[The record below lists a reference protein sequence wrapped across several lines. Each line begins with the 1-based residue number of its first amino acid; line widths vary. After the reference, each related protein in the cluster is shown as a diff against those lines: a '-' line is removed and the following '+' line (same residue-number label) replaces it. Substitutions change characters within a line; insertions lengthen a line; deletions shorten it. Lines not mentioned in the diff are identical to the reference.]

1 MKKHVSGMETTVL
14 HSEEKTPSGSRL
26 QPLWTRIIL
35 LVVLGFEGLG
45 GLVGG
50 SFLVAKP
57 NGELMQMPVE
67 LMHGMFDNFLIPGI
81 ILFAMSTVS
90 LFAFFRIL
98 RKKQNDW
105 LWSCIG
111 LGGWYIWFVTEI
123 IILNEL
129 HWLHLMW
136 GVPVLLGIITAIPL
150 IASRNNTPTMFNALL
165 YCGILS
171 SLWYTFMN
179 LFVPLHYPGYSSTS
193 LTVSELS
200 AIGAP
205 TRILWVLLGTLY
217 PLFYAAFG
225 WGVLHVSGI
234 NKKLKI
240 LAIFIIGY
248 SILNLYWPPMH
259 TREAIATGAKS
270 LSDSLHIAW
279 TIATVL
285 LFICTMGFGAA
296 AFGNKF
302 RLYTIVSILLLMGF
316 GILTSLDAPNLEA
329 NLPTPMMGL
338 WERINQYIF
347 FLWVI
352 ILSMLLIKKNANIKL
367 SSLNNRGATM

>member
-1 MKKHVSGMETTVL
+1 MKERIQPGL
-14 HSEEKTPSGSRL
+14 RL

-35 LVVLGFEGLG
+35 LFVLGYEGLG

-50 SFLVAKP
+50 SFLIARP

-67 LMHGMFDNFLIPGI
+67 LMRGTFSDFLIPGI
-81 ILFAMSTVS
+81 ILFAMSVLS
-90 LFAFFRIL
+90 LYAFFSIL
-98 RKKQNDW
+98 LRKQNDW
-105 LWSCIG
+105 LWACIG
-111 LGGWYIWFVTEI
+111 LCGWYTWFTVEI
-123 IILNEL
+123 IILQEL

-136 GVPVLLGIITAIPL
+136 GVPVLLGMITAIPL
-150 IASRNNTPTMFNALL
+150 VVGRNNTPALFKMLL

-179 LFVPLHYPGYSSTS
+179 LFVPLHYPGYSSMS

-217 PLFYAAFG
+217 PLLYAAFG
-225 WGVLHVSGI
+225 WGVLLVSG
-234 NKKLKI
+234 NSKKLKI
-240 LAIFIIGY
+240 LAALIIGY

-259 TREAIATGAKS
+259 TREAIAAGAKS
-270 LSDSLHIAW
+270 LTDTLHITW
-279 TIATVL
+279 TIVTVL
-285 LFICTMGFGAA
+285 LFISTMIFGAA
-296 AFGNKF
+296 AFGKKF
-302 RLYTIVSILLLMGF
+302 RMYTIISAVLLTGF
-316 GILTSLDAPNLEA
+316 GILTSIDTPNLEA
-329 NLPTPMMGL
+329 NQPTPLMGL

-352 ILSMLLIKKNANIKL
+352 ILSLQLLKKNA
-367 SSLNNRGATM
+367 T

>member
-1 MKKHVSGMETTVL
+1 METTL
-14 HSEEKTPSGSRL
+14 LPIEEKTQSIVKL
-26 QPLWTRIIL
+26 QPLWTRIIVL
-35 LVVLGFEGLG
+35 FVLGYEGLG

-57 NGELMQMPVE
+57 NGELMQMPVG
-67 LMHGMFDNFLIPGI
+67 LMHGTFDNFFIPGI
-81 ILFAMSTVS
+81 ILFAMATVS

-98 RKKQNDW
+98 RKKQDDW
-105 LWSCIG
+105 LWACIG
-111 LGGWYIWFVTEI
+111 LCGWYIWFVTEI
-123 IILNEL
+123 IILQEL

-136 GVPVLLGIITAIPL
+136 GVPVLLAIITAIPL
-150 IASRNNTPTMFNALL
+150 VASRNNHAAMFKGLL

-179 LFVPLHYPGYSSTS
+179 LFVPAYYPGYSTTS

-200 AIGAP
+200 AVGAP

-217 PLFYAAFG
+217 PLLYAAFG
-225 WGVLHVSGI
+225 WGVLQASG
-234 NKKLKI
+234 NSKKLKI
-240 LAIFIIGY
+240 LATFIIVY
-248 SILNLYWPPMH
+248 SILNLYWSPMH
-259 TREAIATGAKS
+259 TREAIAAGAKS
-270 LSDSLHIAW
+270 LSDNLHIVW

-296 AFGNKF
+296 AFEKKF
-302 RLYTIVSILLLMGF
+302 RIYTITSIVLLMGF
-316 GILTSLDAPNLEA
+316 GILTSLDTPNLEA

-352 ILSMLLIKKNANIKL
+352 VLSIQLIRKNA
-367 SSLNNRGATM
+367 T

>member
-1 MKKHVSGMETTVL
+1 MN
-14 HSEEKTPSGSRL
+14 EKTQSSLRL

-35 LVVLGFEGLG
+35 LFVLCFEGLG
-45 GLVGG
+45 GLLGG

-57 NGELMQMPVE
+57 NGELMKMPVE
-67 LMHGMFDNFLIPGI
+67 LMHGVFTDFLFPGI
-81 ILFAMSTVS
+81 ILFAMGIVS

-98 RKKQNDW
+98 RKLQDDW

-111 LGGWYIWFVTEI
+111 LCGWYIWFVVEI
-123 IILNEL
+123 IILQEL

-136 GVPVLLGIITAIPL
+136 GVPVLLGIIMAIPL
-150 IASRNNTPTMFNALL
+150 IASRNNSLSMFKTLL
-165 YCGILS
+165 YSGILS

-179 LFVPLHYPGYSSTS
+179 LFVPLHYPGYSSIS

-217 PLFYAAFG
+217 PLFYASFG
-225 WGVLHVSGI
+225 WGILYVYGN
-234 NKKLKI
+234 NKKLKM
-240 LAIFIIGY
+240 LAQVIIGY

-259 TREAIATGAKS
+259 MREAIAAGAKS
-270 LSDSLHIAW
+270 LSDTLHITW
-279 TIATVL
+279 TIVTLL
-285 LFICTMGFGAA
+285 LFICTMGLGAA
-296 AFGNKF
+296 ALGKKF
-302 RLYTIVSILLLMGF
+302 RIYTVISIALMMTF
-316 GILTSLDAPNLEA
+316 GILTSVDAPNLEA

-338 WERINQYIF
+338 WERISQYIF

-352 ILSMLLIKKNANIKL
+352 ILSMQLIKKN
-367 SSLNNRGATM
+367 GT

>member
-1 MKKHVSGMETTVL
+1 MQ
-14 HSEEKTPSGSRL
+14 EKMQYDLRL
-26 QPLWTRIIL
+26 QPLWARIIL
-35 LVVLGFEGLG
+35 LSVLGYEGLG

-57 NGELMQMPVE
+57 NGELMKMPVE
-67 LMHGMFDNFLIPGI
+67 IMHGTFNDFLIPGI
-81 ILFAMSTVS
+81 ILFVMGVLS
-90 LFAFFRIL
+90 LFTFFRIL
-98 RKKQNDW
+98 RKRQNDW
-105 LWSCIG
+105 LWSCVG
-111 LGGWYIWFVTEI
+111 LLGWYVWFVVEI
-123 IILNEL
+123 IILQEL

-136 GVPVLLGIITAIPL
+136 GVPVLLGIITAVPL
-150 IASRNNTPTMFNALL
+150 VVGRNNTSSMLNYLL

-179 LFVPLHYPGYSSTS
+179 VFVPLHYPGYSSIS

-217 PLFYAAFG
+217 PLLYAAFG
-225 WGVLHVSGI
+225 WGVLYVSGN

-240 LAIFIIGY
+240 LSALIIGY
-248 SILNLYWPPMH
+248 SVLNLYWPPMH
-259 TREAIATGAKS
+259 TREALASGAKS
-270 LSDSLHIAW
+270 LCDTLHIAW

-285 LFICTMGFGAA
+285 LFVFTMAFGAA
-296 AFGNKF
+296 VFGKTF
-302 RLYTIVSILLLMGF
+302 RIYTIISITLLVGF
-316 GILTSLDAPNLEA
+316 GIPTSQDAPNLEA

-338 WERINQYIF
+338 WERINQYIY

-352 ILSMLLIKKNANIKL
+352 VLSIQLIKKNKINFNRRDLPTSEAN
-367 SSLNNRGATM
+367 